1 MRTVAVALFY
11 RFTKLVIGLIVFV
24 WTRREVVGL
33 ENVPKRGPVI
43 LASNHVNLLDPP
55 LLAVVLPRRIVY
67 MGKIELWK
75 TPIIGP
81 LYSLAGFIPVRRF
94 EGDLAALRKAE
105 KALQQKQVL
114 GMFPEGTRS
123 RKPGLGKGQPGT
135 AIIALRSGAPIVPVA
150 VTGTEGVSV
159 PRSFFR
165 ITRVRVV
172 VGKPFDLENRCTVTA
187 RDRRGRSRTGKFNS
201 RQILNPVQD
210 LLEKDLAPLWFGAPW
225 RPIRKREPGMAC
237 KPKKYKVHRV
247 GRKDDANKA
256 RASPEMVG
264 LKEA

>member
-1 MRTVAVALFY
+1 VRTVAIALFY
-11 RFTKLVIGLIVFV
+11 RFAKLVFGLILFV

-33 ENVPKRGPVI
+33 ENVPRRGPVI

-55 LLAVVLPRRIVY
+55 LLAVLLPRRIVY

-81 LYSLAGFIPVRRF
+81 LYGLVGFIPVQRF
-94 EGDLAALRKAE
+94 GADVAALRKAE
-105 KALQQKQVL
+105 KTLQQNQVL

-150 VTGTEGVSV
+150 VSGTAGVAV

-165 ITRVRVV
+165 LTRVRVV
-172 VGKPFDLENRCTVTA
+172 FGKPFELPK
-187 RDRRGRSRTGKFNS
+187 DRRLSTE
-201 RQILNPVQD
+201 LVQQCTERIMKEIAV
-210 LLEKDLAPLWFGAPW
+210 LLPEEYRGVYAELA
-225 RPIRKREPGMAC
+225 
-237 KPKKYKVHRV
+237 
-247 GRKDDANKA
+247 
-256 RASPEMVG
+256 ASQSKEQAERIG
-264 LKEA
+264 LT

>member
-11 RFTKLVIGLIVFV
+11 RFAKLVIGLILLV

-33 ENVPKRGPVI
+33 ENFPRRGPVI

-81 LYSLAGFIPVRRF
+81 LYTLAGFIPVRRF

-105 KALQQKQVL
+105 KTLRQKQVL

-150 VTGTEGVSV
+150 VTGTEGVAV

-172 VGKPFDLENRCTVTA
+172 FGKPFELPK
-187 RDRRGRSRTGKFNS
+187 DRRLSTELVEQCTERIMKE
-201 RQILNPVQD
+201 IAA
-210 LLEKDLAPLWFGAPW
+210 LLPEEYRGVYAELA
-225 RPIRKREPGMAC
+225 
-237 KPKKYKVHRV
+237 V
-247 GRKDDANKA
+247 
-256 RASPEMVG
+256 SQPEEQPEGIG
-264 LKEA
+264 LT

>member
-1 MRTVAVALFY
+1 VRAVATALFY
-11 RFTKLVIGLIVFV
+11 RFAKLVIGIIVLV

-33 ENVPKRGPVI
+33 KNVPRQGPVI

-55 LLAVVLPRRIVY
+55 LLAVLLPRRIVY

-81 LYSLAGFIPVRRF
+81 LYTLAGFIPVRRF
-94 EGDLAALRKAE
+94 EGDLVALRKAQ
-105 KALQQKQVL
+105 KTLQQNQVL

-150 VTGTEGVSV
+150 VTGTAGVAV

-165 ITRVRVV
+165 LTQVRVV
-172 VGKPFDLENRCTVTA
+172 FGKPFELPKGRRLSTELVEQCTERIMKEIAVLLPEEY
-187 RDRRGRSRTGKFNS
+187 RGVYT
-201 RQILNPVQD
+201 
-210 LLEKDLAPLWFGAPW
+210 ELA
-225 RPIRKREPGMAC
+225 
-237 KPKKYKVHRV
+237 
-247 GRKDDANKA
+247 
-256 RASPEMVG
+256 ASQSKEQAESIG
-264 LKEA
+264 LT

>member
-1 MRTVAVALFY
+1 VRTVAIALFY
-11 RFTKLVIGLIVFV
+11 RFAKLVISLILFV

-33 ENVPKRGPVI
+33 ENVPRRGPLI

-55 LLAVVLPRRIVY
+55 LLAVLLPRRIVY

-81 LYSLAGFIPVRRF
+81 LYTLAGFIPVRRF
-94 EGDLAALRKAE
+94 EGDVAALRKAE
-105 KALQQKQVL
+105 KVLQQNQVL

-123 RKPGLGKGQPGT
+123 RKPGLGRGQPGT

-150 VTGTEGVSV
+150 VTGTEGVAV

-172 VGKPFDLENRCTVTA
+172 FGKPFELPKSRRLSTELVEQCTERIMKEIAVLLPEEY
-187 RDRRGRSRTGKFNS
+187 RG
-201 RQILNPVQD
+201 VYA
-210 LLEKDLAPLWFGAPW
+210 ELAASQSKEQAES
-225 RPIRKREPGMAC
+225 IR
-237 KPKKYKVHRV
+237 
-247 GRKDDANKA
+247 
-256 RASPEMVG
+256 
-264 LKEA
+264 LT

>member
-1 MRTVAVALFY
+1 VKTVANVLLY
-11 RFTKLVIGLIVFV
+11 RFAKLVIGLILRV

-33 ENVPKRGPVI
+33 KNVPKRGPVI

-67 MGKIELWK
+67 MGKVELWK

-81 LYSLAGFIPVRRF
+81 LYGLVGFIPVRRF

-105 KALQQKQVL
+105 KALRQKQVL

-150 VTGTEGVSV
+150 VTGTEGVAV
-159 PRSFFR
+159 PRSLFCL
-165 ITRVRVV
+165 TRVRVV
-172 VGKPFDLENRCTVTA
+172 FGKPFELPK
-187 RDRRGRSRTGKFNS
+187 DRRLSTELVEECTERIMKE
-201 RQILNPVQD
+201 IAV
-210 LLEKDLAPLWFGAPW
+210 LLPEEYRGVYAGL
-225 RPIRKREPGMAC
+225 
-237 KPKKYKVHRV
+237 V
-247 GRKDDANKA
+247 
-256 RASPEMVG
+256 ASQAKEQPEGVG
-264 LKEA
+264 LA

>member
-11 RFTKLVIGLIVFV
+11 RFTKLVFGFILLV

-33 ENVPKRGPVI
+33 KNVPRRGPVI

-55 LLAVVLPRRIVY
+55 LLAFLLPRRIVY

-81 LYSLAGFIPVRRF
+81 LYGLVGFIPVQRF
-94 EGDLAALRKAE
+94 GADLAALRKAE
-105 KALQQKQVL
+105 KTLRQNQVL

-150 VTGTEGVSV
+150 VTGTAGVAV

-165 ITRVRVV
+165 LTRVRVV
-172 VGKPFDLENRCTVTA
+172 FGKPFELPK
-187 RDRRGRSRTGKFNS
+187 DRRLSTELVEQCTERIMKE
-201 RQILNPVQD
+201 IAV
-210 LLEKDLAPLWFGAPW
+210 LLPEEYRGVYAGLAASQ
-225 RPIRKREPGMAC
+225 
-237 KPKKYKVHRV
+237 PKEQ
-247 GRKDDANKA
+247 
-256 RASPEMVG
+256 PESIG
-264 LKEA
+264 LT

>member
-11 RFTKLVIGLIVFV
+11 RFAKLMIGLALLV
-24 WTRREVVGL
+24 WTRKEVVGL
-33 ENVPKRGPVI
+33 KNVPKRGPVI

-55 LLAVVLPRRIVY
+55 LLAIVLPRRIVY

-75 TPIIGP
+75 TPVIGP
-81 LYSLAGFIPVRRF
+81 LYTLVGFIPVRRF

-105 KALQQKQVL
+105 KALRQNQVL

-150 VTGTEGVSV
+150 VTGTEGVAV

-165 ITRVRVV
+165 LTRVRVV
-172 VGKPFDLENRCTVTA
+172 FGKPFELPK
-187 RDRRGRSRTGKFNS
+187 DRRLSTELVEQCTERIMKE
-201 RQILNPVQD
+201 IAA
-210 LLEKDLAPLWFGAPW
+210 LLPEEYRGVYAGSA
-225 RPIRKREPGMAC
+225 ASQ
-237 KPKKYKVHRV
+237 PKEQ
-247 GRKDDANKA
+247 
-256 RASPEMVG
+256 PEGIG
-264 LKEA
+264 LI